1 MAALSG
7 RIPTKLNYVPC
18 ISAEDVT
25 VKKTQTQKV
34 RRGAYGNYGRAAGI
48 PQYSATVK
56 FGVPQDR
63 AEFEELA
70 ENAKGQIPGQAGFDW
85 TYSKGGET
93 YTLIDCGIASDTV
106 TSDQDANAEQT
117 VEIVALDRIKVS

>member
-1 MAALSG
+1 MSLSG
-7 RIPTKLNYVPC
+7 RIKTELNYQPC
-18 ISAEDVT
+18 ITAEDVT

-48 PQYSATVK
+48 PQFSATVK
-56 FGVPQDR
+56 WGVPADK
-63 AEFEELA
+63 AEFEQLA
-70 ENAKGQIPGQAGFDW
+70 ENAQGQIPGQVGFDW
-85 TYSKGGET
+85 TYHKGGET

-117 VEIVALDRIKVS
+117 TEIVAVDRIKVS

>member
-1 MAALSG
+1 MGSLKG
-7 RIPTKLNYVPC
+7 RIETELNYQPC
-18 ISAEDVT
+18 ITAEDVT

-34 RRGAYGNYGRAAGI
+34 RRGAYGNYGRAEGI
-48 PQYSATVK
+48 PQYSCTVK
-56 FGVPQDR
+56 WGVPADK

-70 ENAKGQIPGQAGFDW
+70 ENAKGKIAGQKGFDW
-85 TYSKGGET
+85 TYKKGSEV

-117 VEIVALDRIKVS
+117 TEIVAVDRIKVS